1 MPRGIAWDE
10 LPNHFVKNGDANEAV
25 KAVEPEAPAEPIQL
39 RKIDPVED
47 SLAVGRRVAF
57 GVIVSVNIRTG
68 FHLLTGSFFIRVE
81 ESLELVSG
89 L

>member
-10 LPNHFVKNGDANEAV
+10 LPNHFVKNKDV
-25 KAVEPEAPAEPIQL
+25 KEEVKTAQPEASEPIMV

-57 GVIVSVNIRTG
+57 GVIVSINRKDC
-68 FHLLTGSFFIRVE
+68 FHFMI
-81 ESLELVSG
+81 
-89 L
+89 